1 MADIIWTGTG
11 DGTSWSDAAN
21 WDSGIVPTVSDNVTV
36 NVDVNI
42 TTNVDIQVTQLNL
55 LAGTLTSTGN
65 TSWGGNFEVAETA
78 SIQLSGETQTF
89 AIGTNF
95 NGLGVVE
102 LASGALD
109 IDDQVSIKS
118 KFKSNSNSQVKVK
131 NNLKLEGDTE
141 ISGLFDLDE
150 TAIVELSG
158 QTHNFAS
165 GCEFSGLG
173 VVNLAAGELNVDEQ
187 VSIKSK
193 FKSNSNSQV
202 KVKNNLKLEGDSEI
216 GGACDIAENASLELI
231 GQTHTF
237 TTGSTFTG
245 VGILDFISGELSV
258 ADEVS
263 IQSKFKSKSTLKVQ
277 NKLMLEGES
286 EISGACDIAENAS
299 LELSG
304 QTHTF
309 AAGSIFTGTG
319 VVDFLSGELNVTDEV
334 SIQSKFNSK
343 STLKVQNKLMLE
355 GESEI
360 SGACDIAE
368 NASLELSGQ
377 THTFTAGSS
386 FSGMGVVDL
395 VAGELSVADEVSI
408 QSKFKS
414 KGTVKVQNKLTLEN
428 DSEISGVCD
437 IAENATLEFAQGAH
451 VLNAG
456 TSFTGEGKLVLS
468 DGTLTVNDTI
478 NANIFEVKGGTVTG
492 AGQIIAET
500 QIETLGATLS
510 EGKTKVITNEFLQ
523 VTDADTSADQIVYTL
538 TDLPDAGALL
548 LNGVSLGLNAT
559 FTQADIDNNL
569 LTYADGTSVSL
580 SDSFGF
586 DITVNGE
593 LITSSSFGFEIGSGS
608 GSIAEFRDTGTAG
621 IFAFTDASASAT
633 LKFSV
638 DDSSNPSS
646 NNEIGVFAVDDDKGT
661 INGIAPGS
669 QGYLQAALSRA
680 KVISSVLENEPKG
693 FDAASRLLEFQGS
706 DRLGFYLVTEG
717 TTDMAIA
724 ELAGG
729 KTPSNI
735 SFSTS
740 KNLQVSDFTSGSFT
754 LNWEEQANGGNGS
767 FKDVVLNVESVDE
780 PLTLGTQLQ
789 ANGQGEVLDLRSLTG
804 QASASFTINREAQF
818 DNVVG
823 LYAIQNEQG
832 AVLDKVTG
840 QLVNPGDANY
850 AKIAIQ
856 QRLNIDLSVANQ
868 GTANLSSQ
876 LDGGVIFAPFIIAD
890 ATANEFLAENPNN
903 TAGQGPQAYFAFL
916 GANSDG
922 ADHVS
927 LLGNNTFGFEDLPG
941 AGDKDYNDIVLK
953 IDLTVA

>member
-1 MADIIWTGTG
+1 MADIFWTGTG

-21 WDSGIVPTVSDNVTV
+21 WDSGIVPTVLDNVTV

-89 AIGTNF
+89 AIGTIF
-95 NGLGVVE
+95 NGLGTVE

-109 IDDQVSIKS
+109 IDDQVSIQS
-118 KFKSNSNSQVKVK
+118 KFKTNSNSQVKVK

-187 VSIKSK
+187 VIIKSK

-216 GGACDIAENASLELI
+216 GGACDIAENGSLELI

-237 TTGSTFTG
+237 TTGSSFTG
-245 VGILDFISGELSV
+245 VGILDFISGELSI

-277 NKLMLEGES
+277 NKLKLEGES
-286 EISGACDIAENAS
+286 EISGACDVAENAS

-309 AAGSIFTGTG
+309 AAGSAFTGTG
-319 VVDFLSGELNVTDEV
+319 VVDFISGELNVTDEV

-343 STLKVQNKLMLE
+343 STLKVQNKL
-355 GESEI
+355 
-360 SGACDIAE
+360 
-368 NASLELSGQ
+368 
-377 THTFTAGSS
+377 
-386 FSGMGVVDL
+386 
-395 VAGELSVADEVSI
+395 
-408 QSKFKS
+408 
-414 KGTVKVQNKLTLEN
+414 TLEN
-428 DSEISGVCD
+428 DSEISGVCE
-437 IAENATLEFAQGAH
+437 IADNATLEFAQGEH
-451 VLNAG
+451 VLNPG

-478 NANIFEVKGGTVTG
+478 NANIFEVTGGTVTG

-523 VTDADTSADQIVYTL
+523 VTDADTSADEIVYTL

-548 LNGVSLGLNAT
+548 LNGVTLDLNAT

-608 GSIAEFRDTGTAG
+608 IAEFRDTGTEG

-680 KVISSVLENEPKG
+680 KVISSVLENEPNG

-717 TTDMAIA
+717 TTDMALA

-804 QASASFTINREAQF
+804 QASASFTISREAQF

-850 AKIAIQ
+850 AQIAIQ

-890 ATANEFLAENPNN
+890 ATVDEFLAGNPNN

>member
-21 WDSGIVPTVSDNVTV
+21 WDIGIVPTVSDNVTI

-65 TSWGGNFEVAETA
+65 TAWGGNFEVAETA

-89 AIGTNF
+89 VIGTSF

-173 VVNLAAGELNVDEQ
+173 VVNLASGELDIDDQ

-216 GGACDIAENASLELI
+216 GGACDIAENASLELS

-237 TTGSTFTG
+237 TTGSSFTG
-245 VGILDFISGELSV
+245 VGVVDFISGELNV

-263 IQSKFKSKSTLKVQ
+263 IKSKFKSKSTLKVQ
-277 NKLMLEGES
+277 NKLKLEGES
-286 EISGACDIAENAS
+286 EISGACDIAEN
-299 LELSG
+299 G
-304 QTHTF
+304 
-309 AAGSIFTGTG
+309 
-319 VVDFLSGELNVTDEV
+319 
-334 SIQSKFNSK
+334 
-343 STLKVQNKLMLE
+343 
-355 GESEI
+355 
-360 SGACDIAE
+360 
-368 NASLELSGQ
+368 SLELSGQ
-377 THTFTAGSS
+377 THTFTTGSS
-386 FSGMGVVDL
+386 FSGAGVVDFIS
-395 VAGELSVADEVSI
+395 GELNVADEVSI
-408 QSKFKS
+408 KSKFKS
-414 KGTVKVQNKLTLEN
+414 KSTLNVQKKLTLEN

-437 IAENATLEFAQGAH
+437 IAENASLELAEGSH

-478 NANIFEVKGGTVTG
+478 NANIFEVTGGTVTG
-492 AGQIIAET
+492 TGQIIAET
-500 QIETLGATLS
+500 EIETLGVTLS
-510 EGKTKVITNEFLQ
+510 EGKTKAITNEFLQ
-523 VTDADTSADQIVYTL
+523 VTDADTSADQIVYTV
-538 TDLPDAGALL
+538 TDLPEAGALL
-548 LNGVSLGLNAT
+548 LNGVTLDLNAT

-593 LITSSSFGFEIGSGS
+593 LITSSSFDFEIGSS
-608 GSIAEFRDTGTAG
+608 SIAEFRDTGTAG

-638 DDSSNPSS
+638 DASSNPSS
-646 NNEIGVFAVDDDKGT
+646 NNEIGVFVVDDDKGT

-717 TTDMAIA
+717 TTDTAIA

-754 LNWEEQANGGNGS
+754 LNWEDQPNGGNGS

-804 QASASFTINREAQF
+804 QVSASFTISREAKF

-823 LYAIQNEQG
+823 LYAIENEQG

-850 AKIAIQ
+850 AQIAIQ
-856 QRLNIDLSVANQ
+856 QRLNIDLSVVNQ

-876 LDGGVIFAPFIIAD
+876 LNSGVIFAPFIIAD
-890 ATANEFLAENPNN
+890 ATVNEFLAENPNN

-941 AGDKDYNDIVLK
+941 AGDKDYNDLVLK

>member
-11 DGTSWSDAAN
+11 DGTSWSDPGN
-21 WDSGIVPTVSDNVTV
+21 WDIGIVPTVSDNVTID
-36 NVDVNI
+36 VDVNV

-65 TSWGGNFEVAETA
+65 TAWGGNFEVAETA

-89 AIGTNF
+89 ALGTSF

-165 GCEFSGLG
+165 GCEFTGLG
-173 VVNLAAGELNVDEQ
+173 VVNLVSGELNVDDQ

-202 KVKNNLKLEGDSEI
+202 KVKNNLKLEGD
-216 GGACDIAENASLELI
+216 
-231 GQTHTF
+231 T
-237 TTGSTFTG
+237 
-245 VGILDFISGELSV
+245 
-258 ADEVS
+258 
-263 IQSKFKSKSTLKVQ
+263 
-277 NKLMLEGES
+277 

-304 QTHTF
+304 QTHIF
-309 AAGSIFTGTG
+309 AAGSSFTGVG
-319 VVDFLSGELNVTDEV
+319 VLDFISGELSVADEV
-334 SIQSKFNSK
+334 SIKSKFKSK
-343 STLKVQNKLMLE
+343 STLKVQNKLTLE
-355 GESEI
+355 SESEI
-360 SGACDIAE
+360 SGACDIDE

-377 THTFTAGSS
+377 THIFTAGSS
-386 FSGMGVVDL
+386 FSGLGLVDLVSGELQVADEVSIKSKFKSKSTLKVQNKLTLEGESEIGGACDIAENGSLELLGQTHTFAAGSSFSGAGVVDL
-395 VAGELSVADEVSI
+395 VAGELNVADQVSI
-408 QSKFKS
+408 KSKFKS
-414 KGTVKVQNKLTLEN
+414 KSTLKVQNKLTLEN

-437 IAENATLEFAQGAH
+437 IAENGSLEFAQGAH

-468 DGTLTVNDTI
+468 GGTLTVNDTI
-478 NANIFEVKGGTVTG
+478 NVNIFEVTGGTVTG

-500 QIETLGATLS
+500 QIETLGLTLS

-538 TDLPDAGALL
+538 TGLPEAGALL
-548 LNGVSLGLNAT
+548 LNGVTLDLNAT

-569 LTYADGTSVSL
+569 LTYADGTSIAL

-586 DITVNGE
+586 DITVNGK
-593 LITSSSFGFEIGSGS
+593 LITSSSFDFEIGS

-638 DDSSNPSS
+638 DASSNPSS
-646 NNEIGVFAVDDDKGT
+646 NNEIGVFVVDDDKGT

-680 KVISSVLENEPKG
+680 KVISSVLENEPNG

-706 DRLGFYLVTEG
+706 DRLGFYLVADG

-724 ELAGG
+724 QLAGG
-729 KTPSNI
+729 KTPDNI

-754 LNWEEQANGGNGS
+754 LNWEDQPNGGNGS
-767 FKDVVLNVESVDE
+767 FNDLVLNVESVDE
-780 PLTLGTQLQ
+780 PLALGTKLQ
-789 ANGQGEVLDLRSLTG
+789 ANGQGEVIDLRSLTG
-804 QASASFTINREAQF
+804 QVSASFTINREAQF

-823 LYAIQNEQG
+823 LYAIENEQG

-850 AKIAIQ
+850 AQIAIQ

-876 LDGGVIFAPFIIAD
+876 LNGGVIFAPFIIAD
-890 ATANEFLAENPNN
+890 ATVNEFLAENPNN